1 MRKLDFGKPPQSDR
15 IVGFTIPT
23 AGTFYVCDHDGV
35 WKVKLEATPITEL
48 TNETPYE
55 FVERRADFL
64 GLVFEGLNANDPIV
78 RVRQNQIA
86 YDFDPEKDFVTL
98 NYEVAG
104 RSGQIEFRTLSG
116 DWFAASFSDDGKYLV
131 LADPHDIALYEV
143 C

>member
-1 MRKLDFGKPPQSDR
+1 M
-15 IVGFTIPT
+15 
-23 AGTFYVCDHDGV
+23 
-35 WKVKLEATPITEL
+35 
-48 TNETPYE
+48 
-55 FVERRADFL
+55 
-64 GLVFEGLNANDPIV
+64 
-78 RVRQNQIA
+78 RQNQIA